1 MWQKSNIVSYR
12 HFRTGRRGLLVGG
25 LQLAFCGL
33 LSWRMHHL
41 QVEKAESFRL
51 VADENSINLR
61 LIPNQRGEI
70 YDRNGI
76 KLAGNDASFS
86 VTMVAEKAG
95 DDVDVILELLS
106 ALINL
111 STEDIERS
119 KVELERSPK
128 FLPVTIAD
136 RLEREDIEKIS
147 ENAHMLP
154 GINRAIAFSRTY
166 PLGEIFAHVVGYVGP
181 VSSRDLE
188 VRKDPDPLL
197 KIPRFQI
204 GKVGIEREL
213 ETALR
218 GKAGI
223 KKVEVNALGREMRE
237 IDRTEGS
244 KGANLKL
251 TLDTNLQAYVRARL
265 GKESASVVVMDCK
278 NGEIL
283 AICSSP
289 AYDPNKFVRGI
300 SFDDYGTLRDDNR
313 RPLASKTVQDAYPPG
328 STFKMVTILA
338 ALEAGI
344 INHREKIKCNG
355 YVEVS
360 NRKFH
365 CWKRDGHGSVDLVK
379 SLRESCDVYYYEL
392 AQQVGIEKIAEVAR
406 ILGLGQ
412 SFDIQMSAVT
422 SGIVPD
428 KLWKLNARSRE
439 WVVGD
444 TVNTSIGQG
453 YVLSSPLQLAVM
465 IARIA
470 TGNEISPKLI
480 KSINGVEAD
489 KEPHQLNVNKNNL
502 NLIRKALFEVTN
514 DKRGTAYDSRVL
526 DKNSQI
532 IGKSGTSQVRNISA
546 VERTLGVLE
555 NKDLPWEQRDHA
567 LFVNYAPY
575 DDPKIAV
582 SVVVEH
588 GGSGSTVAAPIARDI
603 TLQAIYGGTPPITAY
618 PIEDRAKIY
627 NQQLELKKL
636 MPKATKSSKVQA

>member
-12 HFRTGRRGLLVGG
+12 HFRTTRRGLLVGG
-25 LQLAFCGL
+25 LQLGFCGL
-33 LSWRMHHL
+33 LAWRMHHL
-41 QVEKAESFRL
+41 QVEKADSFRL
-51 VADENSINLR
+51 IADENRINIR

-70 YDRNGI
+70 YDRNGV
-76 KLAGNDASFS
+76 KLAGNEASYKI
-86 VTMVAEKAG
+86 TMVAEDAG
-95 DDVDVILELLS
+95 DISLILERLS
-106 ALINL
+106 KIIKL
-111 STEDIERS
+111 SPEDINRS
-119 KVELERSPK
+119 KAELDRSAK
-128 FLPVTIAD
+128 FLPVTIVD
-136 RLEREDIEKIS
+136 RLERDDIAKIAV
-147 ENAHMLP
+147 NAPMLP
-154 GINRAIAFSRTY
+154 GINPEIGFSRTY

-188 VRKDPDPLL
+188 LREDPDPLL
-197 KIPRFQI
+197 RIPRFQI

-213 ETALR
+213 ETTLR

-223 KKVEVNALGREMRE
+223 KRVEVNALGRVMRE
-237 IDRTEGS
+237 IERKEGS

-265 GKESASVVVMDCK
+265 GTESASVVVLDCK
-278 NGEIL
+278 SGEIL

-300 SFDDYGTLRDDNR
+300 SFNDYGILRDDNH

-328 STFKMVTILA
+328 STFKMVTVLA

-344 INHREKIKCNG
+344 IDHREKIRCNG
-355 YVEVS
+355 HVEVS
-360 NRKFH
+360 SRKFH
-365 CWKRDGHGSVDLVK
+365 CWKRDGHGNVDLVK

-392 AQQVGIEKIAEVAR
+392 AQRVGIEKIAEVAR
-406 ILGLGQ
+406 VLGLGK
-412 SFDIQMSAVT
+412 SFNIEMSAVT

-428 KLWKLNARSRE
+428 KLWKRNARSRE

-444 TVNTSIGQG
+444 TVNSSIGQG

-465 IARIA
+465 MARIA
-470 TGNEISPKLI
+470 TGNEILPKLI
-480 KSINGVEAD
+480 KSINGFENDAVPGE
-489 KEPHQLNVNKNNL
+489 LSLNKNNL
-502 NLIRKALFEVTN
+502 KLIRKALFEVTN
-514 DKRGTAYDSRVL
+514 DKRGTAYHSRVL
-526 DKNSQI
+526 DNKSKI
-532 IGKSGTSQVRNISA
+532 VGKSGTSQVRNIST

-555 NKDLPWEQRDHA
+555 NKDLPWTQRDHA

-603 TLQAIYGGTPPITAY
+603 TLQAIYKGTPPITAY
-618 PIEDRAKIY
+618 PVEDRARIY
-627 NQQLELKKL
+627 NQQRDLIKL
-636 MPKATKSSKVQA
+636 MPKITKSSKVQA

>member
-1 MWQKSNIVSYR
+1 MWHKSNIVSYR
-12 HFRTGRRGLLVGG
+12 HFRTGRRGLLIGG
-25 LQLAFCGL
+25 LQLGFCGL
-33 LSWRMHHL
+33 LAWRMHHP
-41 QVEKAESFRL
+41 QIEKAESFRL
-51 VADENSINLR
+51 VADENRINLR
-61 LIPNQRGEI
+61 LVPNQRGEI
-70 YDRNGI
+70 YDRNGV
-76 KLAGNDASFS
+76 KLAGNEASYS
-86 VTMVAEKAG
+86 VTMVAEDAG
-95 DDVDVILELLS
+95 DIDVIFERLS
-106 ALINL
+106 KLINL
-111 STEDIERS
+111 SPEDIERS
-119 KVELERSPK
+119 KAELERSAK
-128 FLPVTIAD
+128 FLPVTITD
-136 RLEREDIEKIS
+136 RLEREDIEKIHA
-147 ENAHMLP
+147 NAPMLP
-154 GINRAIAFSRTY
+154 GINPEIAFSRTY

-188 VRKDPDPLL
+188 IREDPDPLL

-204 GKVGIEREL
+204 GKVGVEREL
-213 ETALR
+213 EATLR
-218 GKAGI
+218 GKAGT
-223 KKVEVNALGREMRE
+223 KKVEVNALGRVMRE
-237 IDRTEGS
+237 LERKEGS

-265 GKESASVVVMDCK
+265 GTESASAVVLDCK
-278 NGEIL
+278 TGEIL

-289 AYDPNKFVRGI
+289 TYDPNKFVRGI
-300 SFDDYGTLRDDNR
+300 SFDDYGALRDDNH

-344 INHREKIKCNG
+344 INHREKIRCNG
-355 YVEVS
+355 HIEVS

-365 CWKRDGHGSVDLVK
+365 CWKRDGHGNVDLVK

-392 AQQVGIEKIAEVAR
+392 AQKVGIEKIAEVAR

-412 SFDIQMSAVT
+412 SFDIEMSAVT

-428 KLWKLNARSRE
+428 KIWKQKARSRE

-444 TVNTSIGQG
+444 TVNSSIGQG

-470 TGNEISPKLI
+470 TGNEILPKLI
-480 KSINGVEAD
+480 KSVNGVE
-489 KEPHQLNVNKNNL
+489 KEKIPDQINLNENNL

-514 DKRGTAYDSRVL
+514 HKRGTAYHSRVL
-526 DKNSQI
+526 DKKSQI

-546 VERTLGVLE
+546 VERTQGVLD
-555 NKDLPWEQRDHA
+555 NKDLPWGQRDHA

-582 SVVVEH
+582 SIVVEH

-603 TLQAIYGGTPPITAY
+603 TLQAIYQGTPPITAY
-618 PIEDRAKIY
+618 PVEDRARIY
-627 NQQLELKKL
+627 DQQRDLKKL
-636 MPKATKSSKVQA
+636 MPKTTKSSKVQA

>member
-12 HFRTGRRGLLVGG
+12 HFRTTRRGLLVGG
-25 LQLAFCGL
+25 LQLGFCGL
-33 LSWRMHHL
+33 LAWRMHHL

-51 VADENSINLR
+51 IADENRINIR

-70 YDRNGI
+70 YDRNGV
-76 KLAGNDASFS
+76 KLAGNEASYKI
-86 VTMVAEKAG
+86 TMVAEDAG
-95 DDVDVILELLS
+95 DINLILERLS
-106 ALINL
+106 KIIKL
-111 STEDIERS
+111 SPEDINRS
-119 KVELERSPK
+119 KAELDRSAK
-128 FLPVTIAD
+128 FLPVTIVD
-136 RLEREDIEKIS
+136 RLDRDDIAKIAV
-147 ENAHMLP
+147 NAPMLP
-154 GINRAIAFSRTY
+154 GINPEIGFSRTY

-188 VRKDPDPLL
+188 LREDPDPLL
-197 KIPRFQI
+197 RIPRFQI

-213 ETALR
+213 ETTLR
-218 GKAGI
+218 GKAGT
-223 KKVEVNALGREMRE
+223 KRVEVNALGRVMRE
-237 IDRTEGS
+237 LERKEGS

-265 GKESASVVVMDCK
+265 GTESASVVVLDCK
-278 NGEIL
+278 SGEIL

-300 SFDDYGTLRDDNR
+300 SFNDYGILRDDNH

-328 STFKMVTILA
+328 STFKMVTVLA

-344 INHREKIKCNG
+344 IDHREKIRCNG
-355 YVEVS
+355 HVEVS
-360 NRKFH
+360 SRKFH
-365 CWKRDGHGSVDLVK
+365 CWKRDGHGNVDLVK

-392 AQQVGIEKIAEVAR
+392 AQRVGIEKIAEVAR
-406 ILGLGQ
+406 VLGLGK
-412 SFDIQMSAVT
+412 SFNIEMSAVT

-428 KLWKLNARSRE
+428 RLWKQNARSRE

-444 TVNTSIGQG
+444 TVNSSIGQG

-465 IARIA
+465 MARIA
-470 TGNEISPKLI
+470 TGNEVLPKLI
-480 KSINGVEAD
+480 KSINGFESDAVPGE
-489 KEPHQLNVNKNNL
+489 LSLNKNNL
-502 NLIRKALFEVTN
+502 KLIRKALFEVTN
-514 DKRGTAYDSRVL
+514 DKRGTAYHSRVL
-526 DKNSQI
+526 DKKSKI
-532 IGKSGTSQVRNISA
+532 IGKSGTSQVRNIST

-555 NKDLPWEQRDHA
+555 NKDLPWDQRDHA

-603 TLQAIYGGTPPITAY
+603 TLQAIYKGTPPITAY
-618 PIEDRAKIY
+618 PIEDRARIY
-627 NQQLELKKL
+627 NQQRDLIKL
-636 MPKATKSSKVQA
+636 MPKMTKSSKVQA

>member
-12 HFRTGRRGLLVGG
+12 HFRTTRRGLLVGG
-25 LQLAFCGL
+25 LQLGFCGL
-33 LSWRMHHL
+33 LAWRMHHL
-41 QVEKAESFRL
+41 QVEKADSFRL
-51 VADENSINLR
+51 IADENRINIR

-70 YDRNGI
+70 YDRNGV
-76 KLAGNDASFS
+76 KLAGNEASYKI
-86 VTMVAEKAG
+86 TMVAEDAG
-95 DDVDVILELLS
+95 DISLILERLS
-106 ALINL
+106 KIIKL
-111 STEDIERS
+111 SPEDINRS
-119 KVELERSPK
+119 KAELHRSAK
-128 FLPVTIAD
+128 FLPVTIVD
-136 RLEREDIEKIS
+136 RLERDDIAKIAV
-147 ENAHMLP
+147 NAPMLP
-154 GINRAIAFSRTY
+154 GINPEIGFSRTY

-188 VRKDPDPLL
+188 LREDPDPLL
-197 KIPRFQI
+197 RIPRFQI

-213 ETALR
+213 ETTLR

-223 KKVEVNALGREMRE
+223 KRVEVNALGRVMRE
-237 IDRTEGS
+237 IERKEGS

-265 GKESASVVVMDCK
+265 GTESASVVVLDCK
-278 NGEIL
+278 SGEIL

-300 SFDDYGTLRDDNR
+300 SFNDYGILRDDNH

-328 STFKMVTILA
+328 STFKMVTVLA

-344 INHREKIKCNG
+344 IDHREKIRCNG
-355 YVEVS
+355 HVEVS
-360 NRKFH
+360 SRKFH
-365 CWKRDGHGSVDLVK
+365 CWKRDGHGNVDLVK

-392 AQQVGIEKIAEVAR
+392 AQRVGIEKIAEVAR
-406 ILGLGQ
+406 VLGLGK
-412 SFDIQMSAVT
+412 SFNIEMSAVT

-428 KLWKLNARSRE
+428 KLWKRNARSRE

-444 TVNTSIGQG
+444 TVNSSIGQG

-465 IARIA
+465 MARIA
-470 TGNEISPKLI
+470 TGNEILPKLI
-480 KSINGVEAD
+480 KSINGFESDAVPGE
-489 KEPHQLNVNKNNL
+489 LSLNKNNL
-502 NLIRKALFEVTN
+502 KLIRKALFEVTN
-514 DKRGTAYDSRVL
+514 DKRGTAYHSRVL
-526 DKNSQI
+526 DKKSKI
-532 IGKSGTSQVRNISA
+532 IGKSGTSQVRNIST

-555 NKDLPWEQRDHA
+555 NKDLPWDQRDHA

-603 TLQAIYGGTPPITAY
+603 TLQAIYKGTPPITAY
-618 PIEDRAKIY
+618 PVEDRARIY
-627 NQQLELKKL
+627 NQQRDLIKL
-636 MPKATKSSKVQA
+636 MPKMTKSSKVQA

>member
-12 HFRTGRRGLLVGG
+12 HFRTTRRGLLVGG
-25 LQLAFCGL
+25 LQLCFCGL
-33 LSWRMHHL
+33 LAWRMHHL

-51 VADENSINLR
+51 IADENRINIR

-70 YDRNGI
+70 YDRNGV
-76 KLAGNDASFS
+76 KLAGNEASYKI
-86 VTMVAEKAG
+86 TMVAEDAG
-95 DDVDVILELLS
+95 DINLILERLS
-106 ALINL
+106 KIIKL
-111 STEDIERS
+111 SPEDINRS
-119 KVELERSPK
+119 KAELDRSAK
-128 FLPVTIAD
+128 FLPVTIVD
-136 RLEREDIEKIS
+136 RLDRDDIAKIAV
-147 ENAHMLP
+147 NAPMLP
-154 GINRAIAFSRTY
+154 GINPEIGFSRTY

-188 VRKDPDPLL
+188 LREDPDPLL
-197 KIPRFQI
+197 RIPRFQI

-213 ETALR
+213 ETTLR
-218 GKAGI
+218 GKAGT
-223 KKVEVNALGREMRE
+223 KRVEVNALGRVMRE
-237 IDRTEGS
+237 IERKEGS

-265 GKESASVVVMDCK
+265 GTESASVVVLDCK
-278 NGEIL
+278 SGEIL

-300 SFDDYGTLRDDNR
+300 SFNDYGILRDDNH

-328 STFKMVTILA
+328 STFKMVTVLA

-344 INHREKIKCNG
+344 IDHREKIRCNG
-355 YVEVS
+355 HVEVS
-360 NRKFH
+360 SRKFH
-365 CWKRDGHGSVDLVK
+365 CWKRDGHGNVDLVK

-392 AQQVGIEKIAEVAR
+392 AQRVGIEKIAEVAR
-406 ILGLGQ
+406 VLGLGK
-412 SFDIQMSAVT
+412 SFNIEMSAVT

-428 KLWKLNARSRE
+428 RLWKQNARSRE

-444 TVNTSIGQG
+444 TVNSSIGQG

-465 IARIA
+465 MARIA
-470 TGNEISPKLI
+470 TGNEILPKLI
-480 KSINGVEAD
+480 KSINGFESDAVPGE
-489 KEPHQLNVNKNNL
+489 LSLNKNNL
-502 NLIRKALFEVTN
+502 KLIRKALFEVTN
-514 DKRGTAYDSRVL
+514 DKRGTAYHSRVL
-526 DKNSQI
+526 DKKSKI
-532 IGKSGTSQVRNISA
+532 IGKSGTSQVRNIST

-555 NKDLPWEQRDHA
+555 NKDLPWDQRDHA

-603 TLQAIYGGTPPITAY
+603 TLQAIYKGTPPITAY
-618 PIEDRAKIY
+618 PVEDRARIY
-627 NQQLELKKL
+627 NQQRDLIKL
-636 MPKATKSSKVQA
+636 MPKMTKSSKVQA

>member
-1 MWQKSNIVSYR
+1 MWHKSNIVSYR
-12 HFRTGRRGLLVGG
+12 HFRTGRRGLLIGG
-25 LQLAFCGL
+25 LQLGFCGL
-33 LSWRMHHL
+33 LAWRMHHL
-41 QVEKAESFRL
+41 QIEKAESFRL
-51 VADENSINLR
+51 VADENRINLR
-61 LIPNQRGEI
+61 LVPNQRGEI
-70 YDRNGI
+70 YDRNGV
-76 KLAGNDASFS
+76 KLAGNEASYS
-86 VTMVAEKAG
+86 VTMVAEDAG
-95 DDVDVILELLS
+95 DIDVIFERLS
-106 ALINL
+106 KLIDL
-111 STEDIERS
+111 SPEDIERS
-119 KVELERSPK
+119 KAELERSAK
-128 FLPVTIAD
+128 FLPVTITD
-136 RLEREDIEKIS
+136 RLEREDIEKIHS
-147 ENAHMLP
+147 NAPMLP
-154 GINRAIAFSRTY
+154 GINPEIAFSRTY

-188 VRKDPDPLL
+188 IREDPDPLL

-204 GKVGIEREL
+204 GKVGVEREL
-213 ETALR
+213 EATLR
-218 GKAGI
+218 GKAGT
-223 KKVEVNALGREMRE
+223 KKVEVNALGRVMRE
-237 IDRTEGS
+237 LERKEGS

-265 GKESASVVVMDCK
+265 GTESASAVVLDCK
-278 NGEIL
+278 TGEIL

-289 AYDPNKFVRGI
+289 TYDPNKFVRGI
-300 SFDDYGTLRDDNR
+300 SFDDYGALRDDNH

-344 INHREKIKCNG
+344 INHGEKIRCNG
-355 YVEVS
+355 HIEVS

-365 CWKRDGHGSVDLVK
+365 CWKRDGHGNVDLVK

-392 AQQVGIEKIAEVAR
+392 AQKVGIEKIAEVAR

-412 SFDIQMSAVT
+412 SFDIEMSAVT

-428 KLWKLNARSRE
+428 KIWKQKARSRE

-444 TVNTSIGQG
+444 TVNSSIGQG

-470 TGNEISPKLI
+470 TGNEILPKLI
-480 KSINGVEAD
+480 KSVNGVE
-489 KEPHQLNVNKNNL
+489 KEKIPDQINLNENNL

-514 DKRGTAYDSRVL
+514 HKRGTAYHSRVL
-526 DKNSQI
+526 DKKSQI

-546 VERTLGVLE
+546 VERTQGVLD

-582 SVVVEH
+582 SIVVEH

-603 TLQAIYGGTPPITAY
+603 TLQAIYQGTPPITAY
-618 PIEDRAKIY
+618 PVEDRARIY
-627 NQQLELKKL
+627 DQQRDLKKL
-636 MPKATKSSKVQA
+636 MPKTTKSSKVQA

>member
-1 MWQKSNIVSYR
+1 MWHKSNIVSYR
-12 HFRTGRRGLLVGG
+12 HFRTGRRGLLIGG
-25 LQLAFCGL
+25 LQLGFCGL
-33 LSWRMHHL
+33 LAWRMHHL
-41 QVEKAESFRL
+41 QIENAESFRL
-51 VADENSINLR
+51 VADENRINLR
-61 LIPNQRGEI
+61 LVPNQRGEI
-70 YDRNGI
+70 YDRNGV
-76 KLAGNDASFS
+76 KLAGNEASYS
-86 VTMVAEKAG
+86 VTMVAEDAG
-95 DDVDVILELLS
+95 DIDVIFERLS
-106 ALINL
+106 KLINL
-111 STEDIERS
+111 SPEDVERS
-119 KVELERSPK
+119 KAELERSAK
-128 FLPVTIAD
+128 FLPVTITD
-136 RLEREDIEKIS
+136 RLEREDIEKIHS
-147 ENAHMLP
+147 NAPMLP
-154 GINRAIAFSRTY
+154 GINPEIAFSRTY

-188 VRKDPDPLL
+188 IREDPDPLL

-204 GKVGIEREL
+204 GKVGVEREL
-213 ETALR
+213 EATLR
-218 GKAGI
+218 GKAGT
-223 KKVEVNALGREMRE
+223 KKVEVNALGRVMRE
-237 IDRTEGS
+237 LERKEGS

-265 GKESASVVVMDCK
+265 GTESASAVVLDCK
-278 NGEIL
+278 TGEIL

-289 AYDPNKFVRGI
+289 TYDPNKFVRGI
-300 SFDDYGTLRDDNR
+300 SFDDYGALRDDNH

-344 INHREKIKCNG
+344 INHREKIRCNG
-355 YVEVS
+355 HIEVS

-365 CWKRDGHGSVDLVK
+365 CWKRDGHGNVDLVK

-392 AQQVGIEKIAEVAR
+392 AQKVGIEKIAEVAR

-412 SFDIQMSAVT
+412 SFDIEMSAVT

-428 KLWKLNARSRE
+428 KIWKQKARSRE

-444 TVNTSIGQG
+444 TVNSSIGQG

-470 TGNEISPKLI
+470 TGNEILPKLI
-480 KSINGVEAD
+480 KSVNGVE
-489 KEPHQLNVNKNNL
+489 KEKIPDQINLNENNL

-514 DKRGTAYDSRVL
+514 HKRGTAYDSRVF
-526 DKNSQI
+526 DKKSQI

-546 VERTLGVLE
+546 VERTQGVLD

-582 SVVVEH
+582 SIVVEH

-603 TLQAIYGGTPPITAY
+603 TLQAIYQGTPPITAY
-618 PIEDRAKIY
+618 P
-627 NQQLELKKL
+627 
-636 MPKATKSSKVQA
+636 V